1 MNMSITDDG
10 HNKFFD
16 IVDKVIVAGMH
27 DSDPKKVGIVLNEM
41 IDYAWNHFKV
51 EEACMLEFG
60 YPDYKRHKEEHL
72 GFVLKALSCL
82 NRVAAGDYQILNE
95 IREYLERWQINHIQ
109 GTDRK
114 YVLDE
119 KQNTL
124 FVDN

>member
-41 IDYAWNHFKV
+41 IDYAWDHFKV
-51 EEACMLEFG
+51 EEAYMLKFK
-60 YPDYKRHKEEHL
+60 YPDYKQHKEEHL
-72 GFVLKALSCL
+72 GFILKALSYY
-82 NRVAAGDYQILNE
+82 NRVDGCDYQILNE
-95 IREYLERWQINHIQ
+95 VREYLEQWQINHIQ

-114 YVLDE
+114 YVLD
-119 KQNTL
+119 
-124 FVDN
+124 